1 MPRLRRSLILA
12 GVLAGAAC
20 GGGDPGGG
28 GPVVPPPAEGLV
40 AAGGG
45 GQRAIAGTTVP
56 VPYTVRVTDDAGQP
70 VAGVTVRWTH
80 AEGIGALSDASTLTD
95 AAGHASV
102 VHTLGPTPGAQPV
115 SAALGGA
122 AAVTPVVFSTMAI
135 GTAPAV
141 RVAEV
146 AIPANYGIHDTFVR
160 DGLAFVCAW
169 NTGLIIYDVGH
180 GIRGGSPSAPAE
192 VSRIAPPP
200 GLVSGLAGS
209 IHNAW
214 WFHNPVR
221 GEKRYVFL
229 GQEAPGVLGSSSRG
243 DIFVVDVSDLTHPQV
258 VATFGLAGSGTHNF
272 WMDEP
277 AQVLYAAYYNGGVVA
292 IDVSGDLSGEL
303 ASRLIAQVRPGGADS
318 TYTWGV
324 QFANGSVYASDVE
337 TGLWQLAPASA
348 GMAVLGGGQN
358 VLDRW
363 TSDLWVSGTY
373 AFTGTWGS
381 VARLDSTGTLNP
393 GNALKIW
400 SLLPSGA
407 PLLADSL
414 ILGNVGTISDV
425 EVSSDG
431 QRLLL
436 TAERGGAGGFFIY
449 SLGDPEHPGLVTS
462 APEANGLHTGTFAS
476 IGGRDFVFAA
486 RNPAQPALVIYDVTG
501 ALH

>member
-1 MPRLRRSLILA
+1 MNGLRRTLLLA
-12 GVLAGAAC
+12 GIVVGAAC

-28 GPVVPPPAEGLV
+28 GPVVPPPTQGFA
-40 AAGGG
+40 AAGGRA
-45 GQRAIAGTTVP
+45 QRAVAGTTVP
-56 VPYTVRVTDDAGQP
+56 VPYTVRVTNAAGQP
-70 VAGVTVRWTH
+70 VADAAVRWTL
-80 AEGIGALSDASTLTD
+80 AAASGSLSAASTRTDAS
-95 AAGHASV
+95 GHASV
-102 VHTLGPTPGAQPV
+102 LHTLGPVPGVQEA
-115 SAALGGA
+115 SASLDGA
-122 AAVTPVVFSTMAI
+122 TAVTPVLF
-135 GTAPAV
+135 GTLAVSAAPAV

-146 AIPANYGIHDTFVR
+146 AIPADYGIHDTFVR

-192 VSRIAPPP
+192 VSRIVPPQ
-200 GLVSGLAGS
+200 GAVSGFTGS

-221 GEKRYVFL
+221 GESRYVFL
-229 GQEAPGVLGSSSRG
+229 GQEGPGVIGSESRG
-243 DIFVVDVSDLTHPQV
+243 DISVVDVSDLEHPQA

-272 WMDEP
+272 WVDEP

-292 IDVSGDLSGEL
+292 IDVSGTLSGNL
-303 ASRLIAQVRPGGADS
+303 AARLISEVRPGGPDS

-324 QFANGSVYASDVE
+324 QVANGWVYASDME
-337 TGLWQLAPASA
+337 SGLWRLAPASA
-348 GMAVLGGGQN
+348 GMMVLGGGQN

-363 TSDLWVSGTY
+363 TSDLWVSNPY
-373 AFTGTWGS
+373 AFTGTWGG
-381 VARLDSTGTLNP
+381 VARRDSTGRLNP

-400 SLLPSGA
+400 LLLPSGD
-407 PLLADSL
+407 PVLTDSL

-425 EVSSDG
+425 EVSGDG

-436 TAERGGAGGFFIY
+436 TTERGTGGFSIY
-449 SLGDPEHPGLVTS
+449 SLGNPEVPVLMATAAES
-462 APEANGLHTGTFAS
+462 SGLHTGTFAR

-486 RNPAQPALVIYDVTG
+486 RNPGNPALVVYDVTE